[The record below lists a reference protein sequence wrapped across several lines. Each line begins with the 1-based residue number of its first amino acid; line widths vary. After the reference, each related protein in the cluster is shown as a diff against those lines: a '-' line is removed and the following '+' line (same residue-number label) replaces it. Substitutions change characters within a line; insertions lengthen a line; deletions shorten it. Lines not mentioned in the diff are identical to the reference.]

1 MGHVSGETTR
11 AVRLFRKPLC
21 CLPEAS
27 YWDVGVMSTTGKA
40 LFLSGGRFEPFT
52 NSFCNT
58 APPPVEGLAQSRE
71 AAYSTVKTAGS
82 GASVV
87 LGLFRLLL
95 KALKVAL
102 VLKLLWAG

>member
-1 MGHVSGETTR
+1 MFLVKPPGQSGSSENLH
-11 AVRLFRKPLC
+11 A
-21 CLPEAS
+21 
-27 YWDVGVMSTTGKA
+27 GVMSTTGKA
-40 LFLSGGRFEPFT
+40 PFLSGGRFEPFT

-71 AAYSTVKTAGS
+71 AAYSTVKTVGS